1 MTETKSSLRELALVF
16 LRLGVS
22 SFGGPA
28 VHIANMNDE
37 FVKRRRWLS
46 SEEFLDLL
54 GATNMIPGPNSTEM
68 AIHIGYSRAGI
79 PGLIV
84 AGVCFIVPAALIVLA
99 IAVGYVRFG
108 TLPQLERMLY
118 AIKPVVIAIIT
129 FAVTDLGRT
138 ATRTRFLAAL
148 GAAAAIANIFG
159 MHELAVLFGAGFVSL
174 LWRRGITVNS
184 AVLRAVVPLDIFL
197 YFLKI
202 GSVLFGSGYVLVA
215 FLQADLVEK
224 AAVLTQRQLIDAIA
238 VGQLTPGPLFTTAT
252 FIGYLLA
259 GPQGAI
265 LGTIGIFLPA
275 FIFVAITHS
284 FVRRL
289 RKNPT
294 AQAILDGINVAA
306 VAIMA
311 VVVWRLA
318 HAAFVD
324 GFSLIIGVVAAA
336 ILWRFRAASAW
347 VVLSA
352 AMIGLVSDLFV

>member
-16 LRLGVS
+16 LRLGFS

-37 FVKRRRWLS
+37 FVKRRRWLT

-68 AIHIGYSRAGI
+68 AIHIGYSRAGV

-129 FAVTDLGRT
+129 FAVADLGRT
-138 ATRTRFLAAL
+138 ASRTRFLAAL
-148 GAAAAIANIFG
+148 GVAAAIANVLG
-159 MHELAVLFGAGFVSL
+159 MPELAVLFGAGFVSL
-174 LWRRGITVNS
+174 LWRRGIHINS
-184 AVLRAVVPLDIFL
+184 AMLRAVVPLDIFL

-224 AAVLTQRQLIDAIA
+224 AGVLTQRQLIDAIA
-238 VGQLTPGPLFTTAT
+238 VGQITPGPLFTTAT

-259 GPQGAI
+259 GTGGAI

-275 FIFVAITHS
+275 FVFVAITHS

-289 RKNPT
+289 RKNPA

-324 GFSLIIGVVAAA
+324 GFSLIIGIGAAA

-347 VVLSA
+347 VVMGA
-352 AMIGLVSDLFV
+352 AIIGLLSDLF

>member
-1 MTETKSSLRELALVF
+1 MVETKSSLRELALIF
-16 LRLGVS
+16 LRLGFS

-37 FVKRRRWLS
+37 FVKRRRWLT

-68 AIHIGYSRAGI
+68 AIHIGYSRGGI

-99 IAVGYVRFG
+99 IAVGYVQFG

-118 AIKPVVIAIIT
+118 AIKPVVIAIIA
-129 FAVTDLGRT
+129 FAVADLGRT
-138 ATRTRFLAAL
+138 ATKTQFLAVL
-148 GAAAAIANIFG
+148 GVAAAIANLLG
-159 MHELAVLFGAGFVSL
+159 MHELGVLFGAGFVSFM
-174 LWRRGITVNS
+174 WKRGIGISST
-184 AVLRAVVPLDIFL
+184 VLRAVVPLEMFL

-224 AAVLTQRQLIDAIA
+224 AGVLTQRQLIDAIA
-238 VGQLTPGPLFTTAT
+238 VGQITPGPLFTTAT

-259 GPQGAI
+259 GTGGAI

-275 FIFVAITHS
+275 FIFVAITHP

-289 RKNPT
+289 RKNPA

-306 VAIMA
+306 VAVMA
-311 VVVWRLA
+311 VVIWRLA

-324 GFSLIIGVVAAA
+324 GFSFVIGITAAA
-336 ILWRFRAASAW
+336 VLWRFRGASAW
-347 VVLSA
+347 VVLGA
-352 AMIGLVSDLFV
+352 AMIGLISDLFV